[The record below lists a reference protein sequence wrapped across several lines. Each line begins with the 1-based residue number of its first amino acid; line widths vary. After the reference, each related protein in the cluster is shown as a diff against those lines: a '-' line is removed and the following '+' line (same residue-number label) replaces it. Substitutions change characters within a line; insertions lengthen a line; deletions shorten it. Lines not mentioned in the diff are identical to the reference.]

1 MSRESASIVILCY
14 SRTGHSA
21 RLARKLED
29 RTGAGI
35 ITMQAPAYGR
45 GTWGFIRAIFDS
57 IRRRWVLPQEVDDR
71 LNTAK
76 CIILCGPVWTSFPAT
91 PLRAALHAKQLDG
104 KAIAIFLTSGSNS
117 SGQKALDVA
126 QQDLGR
132 PFVAFE
138 VLSNDSEGSERETAL
153 IDQFSHRLETAA
165 GFQVVG

>member
-1 MSRESASIVILCY
+1 MSRESASTVILCY

-29 RTGAGI
+29 RTDAGI
-35 ITMQAPAYGR
+35 IAMQAPAYSR
-45 GTWGFIRAIFDS
+45 GTWGFIRGAFDS
-57 IRRRWVLPQEVDDR
+57 IRRRWALPKEVDDR
-71 LNTAK
+71 LSAAK

-91 PLRAALHAKQLDG
+91 PLRAALHAKHLDG
-104 KAIAIFLTSGSNS
+104 KAVAIFLTSGSNS

-132 PFVAFE
+132 PFVASE

-153 IDQFSHRLETAA
+153 IDQFTHRLETAT
-165 GFQVVG
+165 GIRVVV